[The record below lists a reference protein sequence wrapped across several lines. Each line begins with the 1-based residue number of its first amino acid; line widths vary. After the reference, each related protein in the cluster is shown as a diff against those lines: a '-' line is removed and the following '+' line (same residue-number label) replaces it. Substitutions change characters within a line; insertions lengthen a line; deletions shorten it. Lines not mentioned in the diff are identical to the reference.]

1 MVWTLIPTLNFLGDL
16 FMKVFFTDHHIVHSP
31 ESLIMLLQRRIT
43 LIWNYRIVNVVQKV
57 VFKSMDVPYEVV
69 RNGKMYIIY
78 FSNDVLLDLVR
89 PGKGISDFDRYLK
102 EIENHLICQL

>member
-1 MVWTLIPTLNFLGDL
+1 
-16 FMKVFFTDHHIVHSP
+16 MKVFLTDQHIVHSP
-31 ESLIMLLQRRIT
+31 ESLIMLLQRRIMP
-43 LIWNYRIVNVVQKV
+43 IWNYKIVNVVQKV
-57 VFKSMDVPYEVV
+57 VFKSMAVPYEAVED
-69 RNGKMYIIY
+69 GKLYIIY

>member
-1 MVWTLIPTLNFLGDL
+1 
-16 FMKVFFTDHHIVHSP
+16 MKVFLTDQHIVHSP
-31 ESLIMLLQRRIT
+31 ESLIMLLQRRIM
-43 LIWNYRIVNVVQKV
+43 LIWNYKVVNVVQKV
-57 VFKSMDVPYEVV
+57 VFKSMAVPYEAVED
-69 RNGKMYIIY
+69 GKLYIIY

>member
-1 MVWTLIPTLNFLGDL
+1 
-16 FMKVFFTDHHIVHSP
+16 MKVFLTDQHIVHSP

-43 LIWNYRIVNVVQKV
+43 LIWNYQIVNVVQKV
-57 VFKSMDVPYEVV
+57 VFKSMAVPYEVV
-69 RNGKMYIIY
+69 RDGKIYIIY

>member
-1 MVWTLIPTLNFLGDL
+1 
-16 FMKVFFTDHHIVHSP
+16 MKVFLTDQHIVHSP
-31 ESLIMLLQRRIT
+31 ESLIMLLQRRIM
-43 LIWNYRIVNVVQKV
+43 LIWNYKIVNIVQKV
-57 VFKSMDVPYEVV
+57 VFKSMAVPYEAVED
-69 RNGKMYIIY
+69 GKLYIIY

>member
-1 MVWTLIPTLNFLGDL
+1 
-16 FMKVFFTDHHIVHSP
+16 MKVFLTDQHIVHAP
-31 ESLIMLLQRRIT
+31 ESLLMLLQRRIT
-43 LIWNYRIVNVVQKV
+43 LIWNYKIVNVVQKV
-57 VFKSMDVPYEVV
+57 VFKSMAVPYEAVED
-69 RNGKMYIIY
+69 GKLYIIY

>member
-1 MVWTLIPTLNFLGDL
+1 
-16 FMKVFFTDHHIVHSP
+16 MKVFLTDQHIVHSP
-31 ESLIMLLQRRIT
+31 ESLIVLLQRRIM
-43 LIWNYRIVNVVQKV
+43 LIWNYKIVNVVQKV
-57 VFKSMDVPYEVV
+57 VFKSMAVPYEAVED
-69 RNGKMYIIY
+69 GKLYIIY

>member
-1 MVWTLIPTLNFLGDL
+1 
-16 FMKVFFTDHHIVHSP
+16 MKVFFTDHHIVQSP

>member
-1 MVWTLIPTLNFLGDL
+1 
-16 FMKVFFTDHHIVHSP
+16 MKVFLTDQHIVHSP
-31 ESLIMLLQRRIT
+31 ESLIMLLQRRIM
-43 LIWNYRIVNVVQKV
+43 LIWNYKIVNIVQKV
-57 VFKSMDVPYEVV
+57 VFKSIAVPYEAVED
-69 RNGKMYIIY
+69 GKLYIIY

>member
-1 MVWTLIPTLNFLGDL
+1 
-16 FMKVFFTDHHIVHSP
+16 MKVFLTDQHIVHSP

-43 LIWNYRIVNVVQKV
+43 LIWNYQIVNVVQKV
-57 VFKSMDVPYEVV
+57 VFKSMAVPYEVF
-69 RNGKMYIIY
+69 RAGEIYIIY
-78 FSNDVLLDLVR
+78 FSNDILVDLVR